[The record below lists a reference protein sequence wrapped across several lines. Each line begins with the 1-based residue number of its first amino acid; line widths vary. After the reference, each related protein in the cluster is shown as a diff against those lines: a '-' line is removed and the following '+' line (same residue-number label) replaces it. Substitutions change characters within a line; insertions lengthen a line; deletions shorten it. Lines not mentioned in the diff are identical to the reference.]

1 MVCGGR
7 GEELECCELLYPDV
21 LPYVSLILVSFS
33 QFTDAQLVH
42 NSSPNHRQACSIQ
55 RKSFCLTPL
64 LQLNAHSQLHS
75 IRFAVVRRYAN
86 MPGAVNGD
94 HEHSAPADEA
104 PPGSKRL
111 VLCFDGTGNS
121 FAGNTGDTNIVK
133 LYDMLDRADNKQMHY
148 YQRKSF

>member
-1 MVCGGR
+1 VGES
-7 GEELECCELLYPDV
+7 EELECCELLY
-21 LPYVSLILVSFS
+21 LTFFHFSLLLTFFS
-33 QFTDAQLVH
+33 NFTDALLEH
-42 NSSPNHRQACSIQ
+42 NSFPNCRQACSIRQ
-55 RKSFCLTPL
+55 KSFYLTPL
-64 LQLNAHSQLHS
+64 LELNAHSQLHS
-75 IRFAVVRRYAN
+75 IRFAVVRRYAI

-148 YQRKSF
+148 YQRKLF